1 MKDIRI
7 DSNGDPRCWNCGGK
21 GFTEKRTARSKVMF
35 GVAALATKKKL
46 KCQRCGEYNDTGS
59 GKPWD
64 GPKARKYRK
73 EYAKE
78 ALLAG
83 EARASV
89 QSPLSPPPPNLSPPP
104 PKTKGEMAGHGKN
117 PLGRETDTSNLL
129 PVEEDEV
136 ALDRLEQLKILGQLR
151 DESVLTEDEFLTE
164 KKKVLDETSILF
176 DSDAI
181 EKLRT
186 LSELFSSSVLD
197 KDEFE
202 NEKSIFLGPQPTDTT
217 PSDLEVAEMIDEIRE
232 HRSSEDS

>member
-21 GFTEKRTARSKVMF
+21 GFTEKRTTRSKVMF

-46 KCQRCGEYNDTGS
+46 KCQRCGEFNDTGS

-89 QSPLSPPPPNLSPPP
+89 QPPLSPPTYNTPPNWGCVCVFS
-104 PKTKGEMAGHGKN
+104 TVM
-117 PLGRETDTSNLL
+117 LL
-129 PVEEDEV
+129 
-136 ALDRLEQLKILGQLR
+136 
-151 DESVLTEDEFLTE
+151 
-164 KKKVLDETSILF
+164 
-176 DSDAI
+176 
-181 EKLRT
+181 
-186 LSELFSSSVLD
+186 
-197 KDEFE
+197 
-202 NEKSIFLGPQPTDTT
+202 
-217 PSDLEVAEMIDEIRE
+217 IRE
-232 HRSSEDS
+232 